1 MATHAAAGLSE
12 LVLSSTH
19 AASPLPTIS
28 LHNPLTGALVYSFRS
43 PVASTS
49 HASTGLARNGISEK
63 DQPSLENRSTFA
75 AVEGSQGCGGYLVG
89 LGGKEGRAGM
99 NVWNFTRE
107 TVQHRLIPPVRL
119 TTITVSRDGIYM
131 AGGTPDGRIFL
142 WEVASGTLI
151 VTVDAHYRSISA
163 LAFSDDGACLVSG
176 SEDAGVSVWSIGRLL
191 NASPMNPPAP
201 FATLSDH
208 TLPVTDICIGLGTFP
223 QCRIMTASL
232 DSTVK
237 IWDISTTPASLLST
251 FSFPHPISHIAWD
264 SLERYFFAAGPVP
277 ASPSSSNP
285 SASTSTSTSN
295 QEAASPAGSRVV
307 RVNLYRRRKDE
318 FGIEVTEPVGGGG
331 RGEVERVGEGQN
343 QNQEGDSYQISET
356 ITSLHLSSHSPT
368 LLVGL
373 SNASIHLLSLPSLL
387 PTRVLAPPPSS
398 TSPGPIT
405 FLTTLLRPPEL
416 GSSSADLPQ
425 RAVMPQGMG
434 RTVIGPEDREKGGPK
449 GRLVEMRIGAAGAA
463 VASPF
468 AACAGAA
475 SSSSSSTVED
485 LISPARGVSALASLA
500 GGFSLGGGA
509 ASGGAG
515 GSSAG
520 AAVLERE
527 RKRANDLERQV
538 ETFQRELGR
547 AATVNEAMWKKV
559 VDSALS
565 G

>member
-1 MATHAAAGLSE
+1 MATHAAGGLSE

-49 HASTGLARNGISEK
+49 HAPTGLARNGVSDK
-63 DQPSLENRSTFA
+63 DQPSLENRTTFA
-75 AVEGSQGCGGYLVG
+75 AVEGSNGCGGYLVG

-119 TTITVSRDGIYM
+119 TTMTVSRDGIYM

-176 SEDAGVSVWSIGRLL
+176 SEDAGVSVWSIGRLV

-208 TLPVTDICIGLGTFP
+208 TLPVTDICIGLGPFP
-223 QCRIMTASL
+223 QCRVMTASL

-251 FSFPHPISHIAWD
+251 FSFPHPVSHITWD

-277 ASPSSSNP
+277 ASPPPSSTPNP
-285 SASTSTSTSN
+285 SASTSDANANAT
-295 QEAASPAGSRVV
+295 GSRVV

-343 QNQEGDSYQISET
+343 QGKEGESYQISET
-356 ITSLHLSSHSPT
+356 ITSLHLSAHSPT

-405 FLTTLLRPPEL
+405 FLSTLLRPPEL
-416 GSSSADLPQ
+416 GSSNADLPQ
-425 RAVMPQGMG
+425 RSVMPQGMG
-434 RTVIGPEDREKGGPK
+434 RTVIGPEDRERGGSK
-449 GRLVEMRIGAAGAA
+449 GRTVEMRIGAAGAA
-463 VASPF
+463 VG
-468 AACAGAA
+468 AGPL
-475 SSSSSSTVED
+475 SMTVED
-485 LISPARGVSALASLA
+485 LVVPARGVSSLASLPGTGSLA
-500 GGFSLGGGA
+500 GGVSVGGGGA
-509 ASGGAG
+509 
-515 GSSAG
+515 G
-520 AAVLERE
+520 AAAVALDRE

-538 ETFQRELGR
+538 EVFQRELGR
-547 AATVNEAMWKKV
+547 AASVNEAMWKKV
-559 VDSALS
+559 VDSALA